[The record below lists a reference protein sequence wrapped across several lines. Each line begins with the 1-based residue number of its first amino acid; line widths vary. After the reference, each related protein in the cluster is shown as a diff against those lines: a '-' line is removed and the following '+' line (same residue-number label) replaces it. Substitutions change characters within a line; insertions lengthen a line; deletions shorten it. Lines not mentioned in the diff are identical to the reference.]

1 MEFDLKW
8 VNQVS
13 IDHYTKLTHHVNS
26 FNCSKC
32 IFSRFYCCW
41 IVDEKQLY
49 FPSIWCKQTFCE
61 EERCESRWPRFAL
74 SVTEWGGWHLPYMGV
89 CIQFDTSKLTDI
101 SKYIFDKPQMAYTK
115 WQSERVVRVDYEGGI
130 CHTWEFTSSLIHSNW
145 PIYPNIPTDW
155 TGVCFQK
162 QFWESEF
169 EGLMS
174 ADHITSLPCEQV
186 SSTTPNFEIVLI
198 ICDHILATTLP
209 PHVKWRCLRS
219 KLLFQEVRSQTP
231 QWVSAQFSNNW
242 KPWLFCF
249 HATEYQ
255 RNTGPHCHLKFEGFH
270 ELQRIIPILFSGQSS
285 DQLGLAAS
293 LNPYLSSSY
302 HCIQCGRVEINI
314 LFVLWY

>member
-1 MEFDLKW
+1 
-8 VNQVS
+8 
-13 IDHYTKLTHHVNS
+13 
-26 FNCSKC
+26 
-32 IFSRFYCCW
+32 
-41 IVDEKQLY
+41 
-49 FPSIWCKQTFCE
+49 
-61 EERCESRWPRFAL
+61 
-74 SVTEWGGWHLPYMGV
+74 
-89 CIQFDTSKLTDI
+89 
-101 SKYIFDKPQMAYTK
+101 MAYTK
-115 WQSERVVRVDYEGGI
+115 WQSDRVVRVDYEGGI
-130 CHTWEFTSSLIHSNW
+130 CHTWEFASSLIHSNW

-249 HATEYQ
+249 YATEL
-255 RNTGPHCHLKFEGFH
+255 NSGPHCHLRFEEFVPPPRHHSTYTDVVFRTEFWSVGPCCFFQSLSFFSLSLH
-270 ELQRIIPILFSGQSS
+270 SVWPRWNKYSFCSLILAPWIVQESPLNCKDIFE
-285 DQLGLAAS
+285 LGLDLS
-293 LNPYLSSSY
+293 LNSKVTVTHCDNVGAEHIICMSAIISKTETLSDLQDKLQTVRNTKSGTSWPP
-302 HCIQCGRVEINI
+302 HFRQSHNKPKPKWAEHS
-314 LFVLWY
+314 